1 MRGFSRYIVDINTGR
16 AATVESSDVIVYN
29 LACDQLHPFEGWF
42 ASPAD
47 FENQRDRG
55 LVECPLCGSNKIE
68 RKLHAPRINIGAQ
81 QSAAHAAREC
91 QPAAP
96 ASLSEDTVAPTVGAT
111 ASTSVVGDINLSKL
125 HEAMASFAQNVRD
138 STEYVGEKFA
148 DEARAMHYGEKPHKG
163 IRGRADAETAQELRE
178 EGITFQSLPF
188 PVDFPKTH

>member
-1 MRGFSRYIVDINTGR
+1 M
-16 AATVESSDVIVYN
+16 IVYN
-29 LACDQLHPFEGWF
+29 LACEHLHLFEGWF
-42 ASPAD
+42 GSPAD

-68 RKLHAPRINIGAQ
+68 RKLHAPRINMGAQ
-81 QSAAHAAREC
+81 PVAAGAAASADAAV
-91 QPAAP
+91 PAANAVTDANSGGP
-96 ASLSEDTVAPTVGAT
+96 IDLG
-111 ASTSVVGDINLSKL
+111 KL
-125 HEAMASFAQNVRD
+125 HEAMATFAQNVRE

-188 PVDFPKTH
+188 PVDFPKAH